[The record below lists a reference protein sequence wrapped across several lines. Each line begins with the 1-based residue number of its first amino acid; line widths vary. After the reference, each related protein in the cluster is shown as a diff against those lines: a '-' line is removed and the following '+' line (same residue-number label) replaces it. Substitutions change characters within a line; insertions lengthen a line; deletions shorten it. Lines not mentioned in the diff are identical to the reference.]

1 MKRTTIALGA
11 VCLLASCG
19 GGEKQSP
26 IDRYALVTRN
36 NPHVT
41 EIDPLASLSV
51 GNGRF
56 AFTVDATGLQT
67 FPELYSPG
75 VPLGT
80 QSEWGW
86 HSFPNPEGY
95 RHEEVL
101 GDVELFGR
109 HGLYAMQFNEP
120 ARKKGASDWFRVNP
134 HRLHLGVVGMEIT
147 DRDGVKAGPDAVSG
161 IDQRLDLWNGVI
173 NSTFTASGTQYSI
186 STVCDPDED
195 LVAARITT
203 SGAMPGGVNFRF
215 PYPTGQHSD
224 DACDWTS
231 PDKHTT
237 RIISQDESGAVLE
250 RTLDGTVYYV
260 AINWEQPAVLQE
272 KEVHYWV
279 LSPAGDGSELAFTCG
294 FYEELPAGPGRRF
307 DEAAAAAAAYRQA
320 YWNDG
325 GVVDFSLCTDERAA
339 ELERRVVLSQYL
351 TSIQCAGSSPPQ
363 ESGLTYNTWFG
374 RPHLEMHWWHG
385 AHFPLWGRPHLL
397 ENSLGWYRDVA
408 YDHAAEIALR
418 QNFDGVRWMKMT
430 DPWAGEAPSNVG
442 SFLIW
447 QQPHFIYFAELMYR
461 ADPSPE
467 TVEKYR
473 DVVFA
478 TADFMYSFAVYDA
491 MEGRFVLEGMIP
503 AQETL
508 RASTTVNPPFELSYW
523 HFAMET
529 AQKWRER
536 AGLSKNLEWEELIDK
551 LSPLAYNDDGLYLAS
566 EDATDTYIDIRFTS
580 DHMAVLGALGILPK
594 CKLVR
599 EDYME
604 NTLEWVWDNWNWGK
618 TWGWDFPMTA
628 MNAARLGRQDLAVGA
643 LLMDKRTNTYLV
655 SGHNYQD
662 TRLRI
667 YMPGNG
673 GLLTA
678 VAMMAAGWDGAP
690 DIPNPGFPQD
700 GSWNVRWEGLERMP

>member
-1 MKRTTIALGA
+1 MKKISIALGA

-19 GGEKQSP
+19 GEKQTP

-41 EIDPLASLSV
+41 GIDPLASLSV

-67 FPELYSPG
+67 FPEYYSPG

-109 HGLYAMQFNEP
+109 HGLYARQFNEP

-134 HRLHLGVVGMEIT
+134 HRLHLGVVGLEIT
-147 DRDGVKAGPDAVSG
+147 GPDGTKASPEDITG
-161 IDQRLDLWNGVI
+161 IDQRLDLWDGI
-173 NSTFTASGTQYSI
+173 IHSTFTAAGTGYTV

-195 LVAARITT
+195 LIASRIVTD
-203 SGAMPGGVNFRF
+203 GAMPGGVNFRF

-231 PDKHTT
+231 PSKHTT
-237 RIISQDESGAVLE
+237 RIISQDDSGAILE
-250 RTLDGTVYYV
+250 RRLDGTVYYV
-260 AINWEQPAVLQE
+260 AIRWEQPAVLEERQA
-272 KEVHYWV
+272 HYFV
-279 LSPAGDGSELAFTCG
+279 LSPIGGNELAFTCG
-294 FYEELPAGPGRRF
+294 FYDELPAGAGRSYNETT
-307 DEAAAAAAAYRQA
+307 DAAAAHRQA
-320 YWNDG
+320 YWNEG

-385 AHFPLWGRPHLL
+385 VHFALWGRPQLL
-397 ENSLGWYRDVA
+397 ENSIGWYGDVA
-408 YDHAAEIALR
+408 FDHAAEIARR

-447 QQPHFIYFAELMYR
+447 QQPHIIYFAELMYR

-467 TVEKYR
+467 TIEKYR

-508 RASTTVNPPFELSYW
+508 RAATTINPPFELSYW

-536 AGLSKNLEWEELIDK
+536 AGLPKNLEWEELIDK

-594 CKLVR
+594 SKLVR

-628 MNAARLGRQDLAVGA
+628 MNAARLGRQDLAVGS

-700 GSWNVRWEGLERMP
+700 GSWIVRWEGLERMP